1 MTASPEHWQQ
11 VYRHL
16 HAHPELSGQEH
27 ATARLVAEEL
37 RAMPGWEVTENVG
50 GTGVVGVLHGGPGP
64 VVWLRADMDALP
76 VQEETGLDYASTVPG
91 VMHACGH
98 DVHVTALLG
107 ACAELAAN
115 PVPGTVVALFQPAEE
130 TGAGAQSMIND
141 GLLERF
147 PHPRIVLGQHVSPL
161 PAGIILSKP
170 GTLMAASDSV
180 RVTFL
185 GKGGHASQP
194 HTTIDPLLMAAS
206 LVVRLQALTARQT
219 ATAASPVLTAGA
231 LHAGTRPNIVA
242 ESSELLLSLRTFTDG
257 SRNRMIEGIVRMAET
272 EAAAAGAPQE
282 PKVEFYDHFPVT
294 ENPPPRRHRARA
306 VRPHRRRSP
315 RHADGSPHHRQRG
328 LRRLRHRRPGP
339 LRLLAHRRHRPGPL
353 HPRRPDLHAHRGR
366 ASTPLRLQPLPPLRP
381 RPRPGPPHRHHGDA
395 HRHPGRTRSPL
406 TAIRAVIRDWRIT
419 DRRRC
424 GGCRI
429 RGGFGRRGSD
439 SGPVPLL

>member
-306 VRPHRRRSP
+306 VRPHRRRSSPSCRWITPSPAARTSAPSAPPP
-315 RHADGSPHHRQRG
+315 RPPPSSGTSA
-328 LRRLRHRRPGP
+328 
-339 LRLLAHRRHRPGPL
+339 
-353 HPRRPDLHAHRGR
+353 
-366 ASTPLRLQPLPPLRP
+366 ASTRPASPPKTRPTCSPRARFHPTSPPTTPPASPPTPSRPSPPPSRRCSPPP
-381 RPRPGPPHRHHGDA
+381 RPNSFAPD
-395 HRHPGRTRSPL
+395 
-406 TAIRAVIRDWRIT
+406 RDS
-419 DRRRC
+419 
-424 GGCRI
+424 
-429 RGGFGRRGSD
+429 GSD
-439 SGPVPLL
+439 PRLADH

>member
-294 ENPPPRRHRARA
+294 ENPPPPGDTERVLSALTAAGLPVMPMDHPITGSEDFGAFGTAAQAPSVFWHIGGIDPARFTPEDQTYMLTEGA
-306 VRPHRRRSP
+306 LPPHFASNHSPRFAPDPVQALPTAITAMLTATQAELVRP
-315 RHADGSPHHRQRG
+315 
-328 LRRLRHRRPGP
+328 
-339 LRLLAHRRHRPGPL
+339 
-353 HPRRPDLHAHRGR
+353 
-366 ASTPLRLQPLPPLRP
+366 
-381 RPRPGPPHRHHGDA
+381 
-395 HRHPGRTRSPL
+395 
-406 TAIRAVIRDWRIT
+406 
-419 DRRRC
+419 
-424 GGCRI
+424 
-429 RGGFGRRGSD
+429 
-439 SGPVPLL
+439 

>member
-294 ENPPPRRHRARA
+294 ENPPPPATPSACCPPSPPPVSPSCRWITPSPAARTSAPSAPPPRPPPSSGTSAASTRPASPPKTRPTCSPRARFHPTSPPTTPPA
-306 VRPHRRRSP
+306 SPPTPSRPSPPPSRRCSP
-315 RHADGSPHHRQRG
+315 P
-328 LRRLRHRRPGP
+328 
-339 LRLLAHRRHRPGPL
+339 
-353 HPRRPDLHAHRGR
+353 
-366 ASTPLRLQPLPPLRP
+366 P
-381 RPRPGPPHRHHGDA
+381 RPNSFAPD
-395 HRHPGRTRSPL
+395 
-406 TAIRAVIRDWRIT
+406 RD
-419 DRRRC
+419 
-424 GGCRI
+424 
-429 RGGFGRRGSD
+429 SD
-439 SGPVPLL
+439 SDPRLADH